1 MSLRKKEIKMKTERE
16 LLDNFK
22 KYHNAN
28 YHDGDN
34 TFDSRTYRM
43 TEAEGFESAFVQDC
57 FEHYEAAWEEQQ
69 DKLDQILSILDK
81 LQYSSGERI
90 YKEVEEFLK

>member
-1 MSLRKKEIKMKTERE
+1 MKTERE

-43 TEAEGFESAFVQDC
+43 TEAGEFESAFVQDY

-69 DKLDQILSILDK
+69 KVIDTLLEQLTKQSN
-81 LQYSSGERI
+81 SV
-90 YKEVEEFLK
+90 EV

>member
-1 MSLRKKEIKMKTERE
+1 MKTERE

-43 TEAEGFESAFVQDC
+43 TEAGEFESAFVQDC

-69 DKLDQILSILDK
+69 KGIDN
-81 LQYSSGERI
+81 
-90 YKEVEEFLK
+90 VLKTIEWHYNLRKVKCGKIELEIK